1 MLQLRPHHSL
11 CMQFYVGKAY
21 SPDFGRNMEQKLLL
35 PEDTELGITF
45 GLDDLCAHCP
55 NHRIHDDSEASPAIV
70 NSDLHS
76 SPVIGNSDLHPSPV
90 IVNSDL
96 HSSPVIVNSDLHSS
110 PVIGNS
116 DLHSSPAIGNSDL
129 HSSPVIG
136 NSDLHSSPVIVN
148 SDLHSSPAI
157 VNSDLHSSPVIIN
170 SDSHSSS
177 AIDICDSE
185 AHVSQID
192 RRVADLFGYEEG
204 SRMTLKDFFQNS
216 REKIILSNRLE
227 EMCGECDFMDICK
240 EQAKIIRKRN
250 QIQ

>member
-76 SPVIGNSDLHPSPV
+76 SPVIGNSDLH
-90 IVNSDL
+90 
-96 HSSPVIVNSDLHSS
+96 
-110 PVIGNS
+110 
-116 DLHSSPAIGNSDL
+116 
-129 HSSPVIG
+129 SSPVIG

-148 SDLHSSPAI
+148 SDLHSSP
-157 VNSDLHSSPVIIN
+157 VMGN

-204 SRMTLKDFFQNS
+204 SRMTLKEFFQNS

>member
-35 PEDTELGITF
+35 PEDTELVITF

-76 SPVIGNSDLHPSPV
+76 SPVIGNSDLH
-90 IVNSDL
+90 
-96 HSSPVIVNSDLHSS
+96 SSPVIVNSD
-110 PVIGNS
+110 
-116 DLHSSPAIGNSDL
+116 
-129 HSSPVIG
+129 
-136 NSDLHSSPVIVN
+136 
-148 SDLHSSPAI
+148 
-157 VNSDLHSSPVIIN
+157 
-170 SDSHSSS
+170 SHSSS
-177 AIDICDSE
+177 AVDICDSE
-185 AHVSQID
+185 AHVRQID

-204 SRMTLKDFFQNS
+204 SRMTLKKFFQNS

-250 QIQ
+250 QI

>member
-76 SPVIGNSDLHPSPV
+76 SPVIVNSDLHFSPA

-96 HSSPVIVNSDLHSS
+96 HSSPAIVS
-110 PVIGNS
+110 
-116 DLHSSPAIGNSDL
+116 SDL

-148 SDLHSSPAI
+148 SD
-157 VNSDLHSSPVIIN
+157 
-170 SDSHSSS
+170 SHSSS
-177 AIDICDSE
+177 AVDICDSE

-204 SRMTLKDFFQNS
+204 SRMTLKKFFQNS

>member
-55 NHRIHDDSEASPAIV
+55 NHRIHDDSEASLAIV
-70 NSDLHS
+70 NSDLHF
-76 SPVIGNSDLHPSPV
+76 
-90 IVNSDL
+90 
-96 HSSPVIVNSDLHSS
+96 
-110 PVIGNS
+110 
-116 DLHSSPAIGNSDL
+116 
-129 HSSPVIG
+129 SPVIG

-157 VNSDLHSSPVIIN
+157 VNSDLHSSPVIVNSDLHSSPAIVNSDLHSSPVIVN

>member
-70 NSDLHS
+70 NSDLHF
-76 SPVIGNSDLHPSPV
+76 SPV
-90 IVNSDL
+90 IVNSD
-96 HSSPVIVNSDLHSS
+96 SYSS

-116 DLHSSPAIGNSDL
+116 DLHSSPAIVN
-129 HSSPVIG
+129 I
-136 NSDLHSSPVIVN
+136 DLHSSPVIVN
-148 SDLHSSPAI
+148 SD
-157 VNSDLHSSPVIIN
+157 
-170 SDSHSSS
+170 SHSSS
-177 AIDICDSE
+177 AVDICDSE

-250 QIQ
+250 QI

>member
-76 SPVIGNSDLHPSPV
+76 SPA

-96 HSSPVIVNSDLHSS
+96 HSSPVIV
-110 PVIGNS
+110 
-116 DLHSSPAIGNSDL
+116 
-129 HSSPVIG
+129 
-136 NSDLHSSPVIVN
+136 
-148 SDLHSSPAI
+148 
-157 VNSDLHSSPVIIN
+157 N

-192 RRVADLFGYEEG
+192 RRVANLFGYEEG
-204 SRMTLKDFFQNS
+204 SRMTLKKFFQNS

-250 QIQ
+250 QI

>member
-76 SPVIGNSDLHPSPV
+76 SPA

-96 HSSPVIVNSDLHSS
+96 HFSPAIVNSDLHSS

-116 DLHSSPAIGNSDL
+116 D
-129 HSSPVIG
+129 
-136 NSDLHSSPVIVN
+136 
-148 SDLHSSPAI
+148 
-157 VNSDLHSSPVIIN
+157 
-170 SDSHSSS
+170 SHSSS
-177 AIDICDSE
+177 AVDICDSE

-192 RRVADLFGYEEG
+192 RRVADLFGYVEG
-204 SRMTLKDFFQNS
+204 SRMTLKKFFQNS

-240 EQAKIIRKRN
+240 EQAKIIRKETKYNNRTIKCDEFELDGSTRLVN
-250 QIQ
+250 KTEYYRK

>member
-55 NHRIHDDSEASPAIV
+55 NHRIHDDSEASP
-70 NSDLHS
+70 
-76 SPVIGNSDLHPSPV
+76 V
-90 IVNSDL
+90 IVNSD
-96 HSSPVIVNSDLHSS
+96 SY
-110 PVIGNS
+110 
-116 DLHSSPAIGNSDL
+116 
-129 HSSPVIG
+129 
-136 NSDLHSSPVIVN
+136 
-148 SDLHSSPAI
+148 
-157 VNSDLHSSPVIIN
+157 
-170 SDSHSSS
+170 SSS
-177 AIDICDSE
+177 AVDICDSE

-204 SRMTLKDFFQNS
+204 SRMTLKEFFQNS

>member
-76 SPVIGNSDLHPSPV
+76 SPALV
-90 IVNSDL
+90 
-96 HSSPVIVNSDLHSS
+96 
-110 PVIGNS
+110 
-116 DLHSSPAIGNSDL
+116 
-129 HSSPVIG
+129 

-157 VNSDLHSSPVIIN
+157 VNSDLHSSPVIGN

-250 QIQ
+250 QI

>member
-76 SPVIGNSDLHPSPV
+76 SPA
-90 IVNSDL
+90 IVNIDL
-96 HSSPVIVNSDLHSS
+96 HSSPVIVNSDSY
-110 PVIGNS
+110 
-116 DLHSSPAIGNSDL
+116 
-129 HSSPVIG
+129 
-136 NSDLHSSPVIVN
+136 
-148 SDLHSSPAI
+148 
-157 VNSDLHSSPVIIN
+157 
-170 SDSHSSS
+170 SSS
-177 AIDICDSE
+177 AVDICDSE

-250 QIQ
+250 QI

>member
-55 NHRIHDDSEASPAIV
+55 NHRIHDDSEASPAI
-70 NSDLHS
+70 
-76 SPVIGNSDLHPSPV
+76 G
-90 IVNSDL
+90 
-96 HSSPVIVNSDLHSS
+96 NSDLHSS

-116 DLHSSPAIGNSDL
+116 DLHSSPAI
-129 HSSPVIG
+129 
-136 NSDLHSSPVIVN
+136 VN
-148 SDLHSSPAI
+148 SDSY
-157 VNSDLHSSPVIIN
+157 
-170 SDSHSSS
+170 SSS
-177 AIDICDSE
+177 AVDICDSE

-204 SRMTLKDFFQNS
+204 SRMTLKEFFQNS

>member
-70 NSDLHS
+70 D
-76 SPVIGNSDLHPSPV
+76 
-90 IVNSDL
+90 
-96 HSSPVIVNSDLHSS
+96 
-110 PVIGNS
+110 
-116 DLHSSPAIGNSDL
+116 
-129 HSSPVIG
+129 
-136 NSDLHSSPVIVN
+136 SDLHSSPVIVN

-157 VNSDLHSSPVIIN
+157 VNSDSY
-170 SDSHSSS
+170 SSS
-177 AIDICDSE
+177 AVDICDSE

-250 QIQ
+250 QI

>member
-76 SPVIGNSDLHPSPV
+76 SPVI
-90 IVNSDL
+90 VNSDL
-96 HSSPVIVNSDLHSS
+96 HSSPV
-110 PVIGNS
+110 
-116 DLHSSPAIGNSDL
+116 IGNSDL

-148 SDLHSSPAI
+148 SD
-157 VNSDLHSSPVIIN
+157 
-170 SDSHSSS
+170 SHSSS
-177 AIDICDSE
+177 AVDICDSE

-250 QIQ
+250 QI

>member
-70 NSDLHS
+70 NSDLHF
-76 SPVIGNSDLHPSPV
+76 SPA
-90 IVNSDL
+90 
-96 HSSPVIVNSDLHSS
+96 IVNSDLHSS

-116 DLHSSPAIGNSDL
+116 DLHSSPAI
-129 HSSPVIG
+129 
-136 NSDLHSSPVIVN
+136 VN
-148 SDLHSSPAI
+148 SDSY
-157 VNSDLHSSPVIIN
+157 
-170 SDSHSSS
+170 SSS
-177 AIDICDSE
+177 AVDICDSE

-216 REKIILSNRLE
+216 REKIIFSNRLE

-250 QIQ
+250 QI

>member
-21 SPDFGRNMEQKLLL
+21 SPDFGKNMEQKLLL
-35 PEDTELGITF
+35 PEDTELVITF

-76 SPVIGNSDLHPSPV
+76 SP
-90 IVNSDL
+90 
-96 HSSPVIVNSDLHSS
+96 
-110 PVIGNS
+110 
-116 DLHSSPAIGNSDL
+116 AIGNSDL
-129 HSSPVIG
+129 HF
-136 NSDLHSSPVIVN
+136 SPVIV
-148 SDLHSSPAI
+148 
-157 VNSDLHSSPVIIN
+157 N

-177 AIDICDSE
+177 AVDICDSE
-185 AHVSQID
+185 AHVRQID

-204 SRMTLKDFFQNS
+204 SRMTLKKFFQNS

-250 QIQ
+250 QI

>member
-55 NHRIHDDSEASPAIV
+55 NHRIHDDSEASPAI
-70 NSDLHS
+70 
-76 SPVIGNSDLHPSPV
+76 
-90 IVNSDL
+90 
-96 HSSPVIVNSDLHSS
+96 
-110 PVIGNS
+110 
-116 DLHSSPAIGNSDL
+116 GNSDL

-136 NSDLHSSPVIVN
+136 NSD
-148 SDLHSSPAI
+148 
-157 VNSDLHSSPVIIN
+157 
-170 SDSHSSS
+170 SHSSS
-177 AIDICDSE
+177 AIVNSDSYSSSAVDICDSE

>member
-76 SPVIGNSDLHPSPV
+76 SPVIV
-90 IVNSDL
+90 
-96 HSSPVIVNSDLHSS
+96 
-110 PVIGNS
+110 
-116 DLHSSPAIGNSDL
+116 NSDL

-136 NSDLHSSPVIVN
+136 NSDLHSSPVIG
-148 SDLHSSPAI
+148 
-157 VNSDLHSSPVIIN
+157 N

>member
-76 SPVIGNSDLHPSPV
+76 SPVI
-90 IVNSDL
+90 VNSDL
-96 HSSPVIVNSDLHSS
+96 HSSPVIVNSDLHF
-110 PVIGNS
+110 
-116 DLHSSPAIGNSDL
+116 SPAIVNIDL

-136 NSDLHSSPVIVN
+136 NSD
-148 SDLHSSPAI
+148 
-157 VNSDLHSSPVIIN
+157 
-170 SDSHSSS
+170 SHSSS
-177 AIDICDSE
+177 AVDICDSE

-250 QIQ
+250 QI

>member
-70 NSDLHS
+70 NSDLHF
-76 SPVIGNSDLHPSPV
+76 
-90 IVNSDL
+90 
-96 HSSPVIVNSDLHSS
+96 
-110 PVIGNS
+110 
-116 DLHSSPAIGNSDL
+116 SPAIGNSDL

-136 NSDLHSSPVIVN
+136 NSDSY
-148 SDLHSSPAI
+148 
-157 VNSDLHSSPVIIN
+157 
-170 SDSHSSS
+170 SSS
-177 AIDICDSE
+177 AVDICDSE
-185 AHVSQID
+185 AHVRQID

-204 SRMTLKDFFQNS
+204 SRMTLKKFFQNS

-250 QIQ
+250 QI

>member
-76 SPVIGNSDLHPSPV
+76 SPA
-90 IVNSDL
+90 IVNIDL
-96 HSSPVIVNSDLHSS
+96 HSSPVIVNSDSY
-110 PVIGNS
+110 
-116 DLHSSPAIGNSDL
+116 
-129 HSSPVIG
+129 
-136 NSDLHSSPVIVN
+136 
-148 SDLHSSPAI
+148 
-157 VNSDLHSSPVIIN
+157 
-170 SDSHSSS
+170 SSS

>member
-76 SPVIGNSDLHPSPV
+76 SPVIGNSDLHSSPVIGNSDLHSSPV

-110 PVIGNS
+110 PVMG
-116 DLHSSPAIGNSDL
+116 
-129 HSSPVIG
+129 
-136 NSDLHSSPVIVN
+136 
-148 SDLHSSPAI
+148 
-157 VNSDLHSSPVIIN
+157 N

-204 SRMTLKDFFQNS
+204 SRMTLKEFFQNS

>member
-76 SPVIGNSDLHPSPV
+76 SPVIGNSDLH
-90 IVNSDL
+90 
-96 HSSPVIVNSDLHSS
+96 
-110 PVIGNS
+110 
-116 DLHSSPAIGNSDL
+116 
-129 HSSPVIG
+129 
-136 NSDLHSSPVIVN
+136 
-148 SDLHSSPAI
+148 SSPAI
-157 VNSDLHSSPVIIN
+157 VNSDSY
-170 SDSHSSS
+170 SSS
-177 AIDICDSE
+177 AVDICDSE

-204 SRMTLKDFFQNS
+204 SRMTLKEFFQNS

-250 QIQ
+250 QI

>member
-70 NSDLHS
+70 NSDLHF
-76 SPVIGNSDLHPSPV
+76 SPV
-90 IVNSDL
+90 IVNSDSY
-96 HSSPVIVNSDLHSS
+96 SSPV
-110 PVIGNS
+110 
-116 DLHSSPAIGNSDL
+116 IGNSDL

-148 SDLHSSPAI
+148 SD
-157 VNSDLHSSPVIIN
+157 
-170 SDSHSSS
+170 SHSSS
-177 AIDICDSE
+177 AVDICDSE

-250 QIQ
+250 QI

>member
-76 SPVIGNSDLHPSPV
+76 CPV

-96 HSSPVIVNSDLHSS
+96 HSS
-110 PVIGNS
+110 
-116 DLHSSPAIGNSDL
+116 
-129 HSSPVIG
+129 
-136 NSDLHSSPVIVN
+136 
-148 SDLHSSPAI
+148 
-157 VNSDLHSSPVIIN
+157 
-170 SDSHSSS
+170 S
-177 AIDICDSE
+177 AIDI
-185 AHVSQID
+185 
-192 RRVADLFGYEEG
+192 
-204 SRMTLKDFFQNS
+204 
-216 REKIILSNRLE
+216 
-227 EMCGECDFMDICK
+227 
-240 EQAKIIRKRN
+240 
-250 QIQ
+250 

>member
-76 SPVIGNSDLHPSPV
+76 SPVIGNSDLH
-90 IVNSDL
+90 
-96 HSSPVIVNSDLHSS
+96 SSPVIV
-110 PVIGNS
+110 
-116 DLHSSPAIGNSDL
+116 NSDL

-148 SDLHSSPAI
+148 SDLHSSPVI
-157 VNSDLHSSPVIIN
+157 VNSDLHSSPVIVN

-177 AIDICDSE
+177 AVDICDSE

-250 QIQ
+250 QI

>member
-76 SPVIGNSDLHPSPV
+76 SPVI
-90 IVNSDL
+90 
-96 HSSPVIVNSDLHSS
+96 VNSDLHSS

-116 DLHSSPAIGNSDL
+116 DLHF
-129 HSSPVIG
+129 
-136 NSDLHSSPVIVN
+136 
-148 SDLHSSPAI
+148 SPAI
-157 VNSDLHSSPVIIN
+157 VNSDLHSSPVIVN

-177 AIDICDSE
+177 AVDICDSE

>member
-35 PEDTELGITF
+35 PEDTELVITF

-76 SPVIGNSDLHPSPV
+76 SPVI
-90 IVNSDL
+90 VNSDL

-110 PVIGNS
+110 
-116 DLHSSPAIGNSDL
+116 
-129 HSSPVIG
+129 
-136 NSDLHSSPVIVN
+136 
-148 SDLHSSPAI
+148 
-157 VNSDLHSSPVIIN
+157 
-170 SDSHSSS
+170 S
-177 AIDICDSE
+177 AVDICDSE

-204 SRMTLKDFFQNS
+204 SRMTLKEFFQNS

>member
-1 MLQLRPHHSL
+1 
-11 CMQFYVGKAY
+11 MQFYVGKAY

-35 PEDTELGITF
+35 PEDTELVITF

-76 SPVIGNSDLHPSPV
+76 SPVIGNSDLH
-90 IVNSDL
+90 
-96 HSSPVIVNSDLHSS
+96 SSPVIVNSD
-110 PVIGNS
+110 
-116 DLHSSPAIGNSDL
+116 
-129 HSSPVIG
+129 
-136 NSDLHSSPVIVN
+136 
-148 SDLHSSPAI
+148 
-157 VNSDLHSSPVIIN
+157 
-170 SDSHSSS
+170 SHSSS
-177 AIDICDSE
+177 AVDICDSE
-185 AHVSQID
+185 AHVRQID

-204 SRMTLKDFFQNS
+204 SRMTLKKFFQNS

-250 QIQ
+250 QI

>member
-76 SPVIGNSDLHPSPV
+76 SPAIVNSDLHFSPV
-90 IVNSDL
+90 IVNSD
-96 HSSPVIVNSDLHSS
+96 SYSS

-116 DLHSSPAIGNSDL
+116 DLHSSPAIVN
-129 HSSPVIG
+129 I
-136 NSDLHSSPVIVN
+136 DLHSSPVIVN
-148 SDLHSSPAI
+148 SDSY
-157 VNSDLHSSPVIIN
+157 
-170 SDSHSSS
+170 SSS
-177 AIDICDSE
+177 AVDICDSE

-250 QIQ
+250 QI

>member
-55 NHRIHDDSEASPAIV
+55 NHRIHDDSEASLAIV
-70 NSDLHS
+70 NSDLHF
-76 SPVIGNSDLHPSPV
+76 
-90 IVNSDL
+90 
-96 HSSPVIVNSDLHSS
+96 
-110 PVIGNS
+110 
-116 DLHSSPAIGNSDL
+116 
-129 HSSPVIG
+129 SPVIG

-157 VNSDLHSSPVIIN
+157 VNSDLHSSPVIVNSDLHSSPAIVNSDLHSSPAIVNSDLHSSPVIVN

>member
-76 SPVIGNSDLHPSPV
+76 SPVI
-90 IVNSDL
+90 
-96 HSSPVIVNSDLHSS
+96 VNSDLHSS

-116 DLHSSPAIGNSDL
+116 DLHSSPAI
-129 HSSPVIG
+129 V

-157 VNSDLHSSPVIIN
+157 VNSDLHSSPVIVN

-192 RRVADLFGYEEG
+192 RRVAVLFGYEEG
-204 SRMTLKDFFQNS
+204 SRMTLKKFFQNS

>member
-70 NSDLHS
+70 NSDLHF
-76 SPVIGNSDLHPSPV
+76 SPA

-96 HSSPVIVNSDLHSS
+96 HSSPV
-110 PVIGNS
+110 
-116 DLHSSPAIGNSDL
+116 IGNSDL

-136 NSDLHSSPVIVN
+136 NSDLHSSPVIG
-148 SDLHSSPAI
+148 
-157 VNSDLHSSPVIIN
+157 NSDLHSSPVIGN

-204 SRMTLKDFFQNS
+204 SRMTLKKFFQNS
-216 REKIILSNRLE
+216 REKIIFSNRLE

>member
-76 SPVIGNSDLHPSPV
+76 SPVI
-90 IVNSDL
+90 
-96 HSSPVIVNSDLHSS
+96 
-110 PVIGNS
+110 
-116 DLHSSPAIGNSDL
+116 
-129 HSSPVIG
+129 
-136 NSDLHSSPVIVN
+136 VN

-157 VNSDLHSSPVIIN
+157 VNSDLHSSPVIGN

-204 SRMTLKDFFQNS
+204 RRMTLKDFFQNS

-250 QIQ
+250 QI

>member
-76 SPVIGNSDLHPSPV
+76 SPVIV
-90 IVNSDL
+90 
-96 HSSPVIVNSDLHSS
+96 
-110 PVIGNS
+110 
-116 DLHSSPAIGNSDL
+116 
-129 HSSPVIG
+129 

-157 VNSDLHSSPVIIN
+157 GNRDLHSSPVIVN

-177 AIDICDSE
+177 AVDICDSE

>member
-55 NHRIHDDSEASPAIV
+55 NHRIHDDSEASPAI
-70 NSDLHS
+70 
-76 SPVIGNSDLHPSPV
+76 G
-90 IVNSDL
+90 
-96 HSSPVIVNSDLHSS
+96 
-110 PVIGNS
+110 
-116 DLHSSPAIGNSDL
+116 
-129 HSSPVIG
+129 
-136 NSDLHSSPVIVN
+136 N

-157 VNSDLHSSPVIIN
+157 VNSDLHSSPVIVN

-177 AIDICDSE
+177 AVDICDSE

-192 RRVADLFGYEEG
+192 RRVANLFGYEEG
-204 SRMTLKDFFQNS
+204 SRMTLKEFFQNS

>member
-55 NHRIHDDSEASPAIV
+55 NHRIHDDSEASP
-70 NSDLHS
+70 
-76 SPVIGNSDLHPSPV
+76 P
-90 IVNSDL
+90 
-96 HSSPVIVNSDLHSS
+96 IVNSDLHSS

-116 DLHSSPAIGNSDL
+116 DLHSSPAI
-129 HSSPVIG
+129 
-136 NSDLHSSPVIVN
+136 VN

-157 VNSDLHSSPVIIN
+157 VNSDLHSSPVIGN

-192 RRVADLFGYEEG
+192 RRVANLFGYEEG
-204 SRMTLKDFFQNS
+204 SRMTLKEFFQNS

>member
-76 SPVIGNSDLHPSPV
+76 SR
-90 IVNSDL
+90 
-96 HSSPVIVNSDLHSS
+96 
-110 PVIGNS
+110 
-116 DLHSSPAIGNSDL
+116 A
-129 HSSPVIG
+129 IG

-148 SDLHSSPAI
+148 SDSY
-157 VNSDLHSSPVIIN
+157 
-170 SDSHSSS
+170 SSS
-177 AIDICDSE
+177 AVDICDSE

>member
-35 PEDTELGITF
+35 PEDTELRITF

-55 NHRIHDDSEASPAIV
+55 NHRIHDDSEASPSIV

-76 SPVIGNSDLHPSPV
+76 SPVT
-90 IVNSDL
+90 VNSDL
-96 HSSPVIVNSDLHSS
+96 HSLPVT
-110 PVIGNS
+110 G
-116 DLHSSPAIGNSDL
+116 
-129 HSSPVIG
+129 
-136 NSDLHSSPVIVN
+136 
-148 SDLHSSPAI
+148 
-157 VNSDLHSSPVIIN
+157 N

-185 AHVSQID
+185 AHVSRID

-204 SRMTLKDFFQNS
+204 SRMTLKKFFQNS

-227 EMCGECDFMDICK
+227 EMCGECDFMGICK
-240 EQAKIIRKRN
+240 EQAKTIRKGSR
-250 QIQ
+250 IQ

>member
-96 HSSPVIVNSDLHSS
+96 HSSPVIVNSE
-110 PVIGNS
+110 
-116 DLHSSPAIGNSDL
+116 
-129 HSSPVIG
+129 
-136 NSDLHSSPVIVN
+136 
-148 SDLHSSPAI
+148 LHSSPAI
-157 VNSDLHSSPVIIN
+157 VNSDSY
-170 SDSHSSS
+170 SSS
-177 AIDICDSE
+177 AVDICDSE

-250 QIQ
+250 QI